1 MSERCATIQ
10 DQLPDLAAGR
20 LGKAARAG
28 VEVHLR
34 GCAACSEAFETLSLL
49 AAAPVAAPAGLEE
62 RIQAAVRSESAAARG
77 ADPLADARPSP
88 GRARLGQRRRWM
100 APAWGL
106 AAAAAVAL
114 LMGRTL
120 LPSADS
126 EPDLLAM
133 ADGELPVLLEDDA
146 MVAGALVLDGLSDDD
161 LALLLEELER

>member
-20 LGKAARAG
+20 LGEAERAG

-34 GCAACSEAFETLSLL
+34 GCAACSEAFETLCLL
-49 AAAPVAAPAGLEE
+49 AAAPVEAPAGLEG
-62 RIQAAVRSESAAARG
+62 RIQAAVRSGSAAA
-77 ADPLADARPSP
+77 PLADARPST
-88 GRARLGQRRRWM
+88 GRARPGQRRRWM
-100 APAWGL
+100 APVWGL

-133 ADGELPVLLEDDA
+133 ADGEIPVLLADDA